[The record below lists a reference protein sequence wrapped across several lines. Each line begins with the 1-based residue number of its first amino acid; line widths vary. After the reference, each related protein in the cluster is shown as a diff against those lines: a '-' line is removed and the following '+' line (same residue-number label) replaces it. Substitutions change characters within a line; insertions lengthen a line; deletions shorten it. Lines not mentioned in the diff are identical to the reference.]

1 MMSRGELFSPAFL
14 KGRGITLFE
23 YKLTLNR
30 VRDKLKVV
38 ESGEELLLTVDADAA
53 RMVAGLT
60 KAQKEL
66 KSLTNDSTDEERT
79 AVAKNFAAAIFGGE
93 QADKLLDFYHG
104 DALCVVDVCGRYF
117 AQRLSKLISKAHKRM
132 K

>member
-23 YKLTLNR
+23 YKLSLNR

-53 RMVAGLT
+53 RLVAGLT
-60 KAQKEL
+60 KAQNYM
-66 KSLTNDSTDEERT
+66 KSLTNDSAEEEKT
-79 AVAKNFAAAIFGGE
+79 EAARLFSEAIFGKA
-93 QADKLLDFYHG
+93 QTDKLLAFYGG
-104 DALCVVDVCGRYF
+104 DPLCVIDICGRYF
-117 AQRLSKLISKAHKRM
+117 SERLSDKITKAQK

>member
-14 KGRGITLFE
+14 KGRGIILFE

-38 ESGEELLLTVDADAA
+38 EGGEELLLTVDADAA
-53 RMVAGLT
+53 RLVAGLT
-60 KAQKEL
+60 KAQNYM
-66 KSLTNDSTDEERT
+66 KSLTNDSAEEEKT
-79 AVAKNFAAAIFGGE
+79 EAARLFSEAIFGKA
-93 QADKLLDFYHG
+93 QTDKLLAFYGG
-104 DALCVVDVCGRYF
+104 DPLCVIDICGRYF
-117 AQRLSKLISKAHKRM
+117 SERLSDKITKAQK

>member
-1 MMSRGELFSPAFL
+1 MMSRGEFFSPAFL
-14 KGRGITLFE
+14 KGRGIILFE

-38 ESGEELLLTVDADAA
+38 EGGEELRLTVDADAA

-60 KAQKEL
+60 KAQSDL
-66 KSLTNDSTDEERT
+66 KSLTNDAGEGE
-79 AVAKNFAAAIFGGE
+79 KMEAARMFSEAIFGKE
-93 QADKLLDFYHG
+93 QTDKLLAFYGG
-104 DALCVVDVCGRYF
+104 DPLCVIDLCGRYF
-117 AQRLSKLISKAHKRM
+117 SARLGDKITKAQKR

>member
-53 RMVAGLT
+53 RLVAGLT
-60 KAQKEL
+60 KAQNYM
-66 KSLTNDSTDEERT
+66 KSLTNDSAEEEKT
-79 AVAKNFAAAIFGGE
+79 EAARLFSEAIFGKA
-93 QADKLLDFYHG
+93 QTDKLLAFYGG
-104 DALCVVDVCGRYF
+104 DPLCVIDICGRYF
-117 AQRLSKLISKAHKRM
+117 SERLSDKITKAQK

>member
-14 KGRGITLFE
+14 KGRGITLFT
-23 YKLTLNR
+23 YKLSLNR

-53 RMVAGLT
+53 RLVAGLT
-60 KAQKEL
+60 KAQNYM
-66 KSLTNDSTDEERT
+66 KSLTNDSAEEEKT
-79 AVAKNFAAAIFGGE
+79 EAARLFSEAIFGKA
-93 QADKLLDFYHG
+93 QTDKLLAFYGG
-104 DALCVVDVCGRYF
+104 DPLCVIDICGRYF
-117 AQRLSKLISKAHKRM
+117 SERLSDKITKAQK